1 MAEQVANESCLILS
15 KVSRI
20 QIDVMHMFSI
30 NSTQM
35 IGAGLSVQKVFF
47 FVQQF
52 INIFPTFSTNKFS
65 FRYL

>member
-35 IGAGLSVQKVFF
+35 IGAGLSVQKVYFF
-47 FVQQF
+47 L
-52 INIFPTFSTNKFS
+52 NN
-65 FRYL
+65 L